1 VLGNALY
8 KEKLSPKILIFN
20 FNKTMI
26 QRIQTLFLLGVLI
39 LMTLMFFFPLAELI
53 DSANNAYSFIYRGI
67 PSLTEGEPMLFKAYP
82 VAILLA
88 VIVLNVLVTI
98 FSYKKRMR
106 QIRLIVF
113 NIFCMLGMVGLVYY
127 NVNSQVESMHA
138 IANYSLINAFPLV
151 SIVLSYLAI
160 RHIGKDEAMIRS
172 MDRIR

>member
-113 NIFCMLGMVGLVYY
+113 NIFCMLGLVGLVYY

>member
-1 VLGNALY
+1 
-8 KEKLSPKILIFN
+8 
-20 FNKTMI
+20 MI
-26 QRIQTLFLLGVLI
+26 QRIQTLFLLGVLV

-53 DSANNAYSFIYRGI
+53 DSVNNSYSFIYRGI

-98 FSYKKRMR
+98 FSYKKRIR
-106 QIRLIVF
+106 QIRLTVF
-113 NIFCMLGMVGLVYY
+113 NIFCLLGIVGLVYY
-127 NVNSQVESMHA
+127 NVNSQVELMQA
-138 IANYSLINAFPLV
+138 IANYSIINAFPLV

-160 RHIGKDEAMIRS
+160 RNIGRDEAMIRS

>member
-1 VLGNALY
+1 
-8 KEKLSPKILIFN
+8 
-20 FNKTMI
+20 MI

-53 DSANNAYSFIYRGI
+53 DSVNNSYSFIYRGI
-67 PSLTEGEPMLFKAYP
+67 PSLKEGEPMLFKAYP
-82 VAILLA
+82 IAILLA

-106 QIRLIVF
+106 QIRLTVF

-127 NVNSQVESMHA
+127 NVNSQVESMQA

-160 RHIGKDEAMIRS
+160 RNIGKDEAMIRS

>member
-1 VLGNALY
+1 
-8 KEKLSPKILIFN
+8 
-20 FNKTMI
+20 MI

>member
-1 VLGNALY
+1 
-8 KEKLSPKILIFN
+8 
-20 FNKTMI
+20 MI

-113 NIFCMLGMVGLVYY
+113 NIFCMLGLVGLVYY